1 MKESISNNSL
11 SLLHDI
17 SGWCKLLMNSDKELN
32 LQHRFSNNLSQ
43 SLDQSNKSVFNII
56 LYINL

>member
-11 SLLHDI
+11 SLLHDV

-43 SLDQSNKSVFNII
+43 SLDQSNVSVVF
-56 LYINL
+56 